1 MAVDKS
7 NSSAPVGLAIAL
19 VSVWVVIVGIHFYL
33 IATGQLTWPPFS
45 VSALDTS
52 DDYPRVSGLI
62 PESQRYAPDLS
73 VGDEIVSIGDTSAR
87 GLGPL
92 RMAVAIIT
100 DRHVGETVAI
110 TYRRNGDEQLYSTEI
125 ELPPT
130 AYPWWRG
137 IALVLGFFLPAGL
150 LVLRDPMA
158 RMRRYYFL
166 GSLMYVLVWTRVY
179 GASEVVTYL
188 GLGVFGVA
196 ATFAWPLIIRG
207 TLLFPEEN
215 PDASRWH
222 NVWPWGFAA
231 MGPLALSA
239 LYGFPF
245 SVGFG
250 MRAVCVLGAV
260 FCFVV
265 LLILG
270 RTYLASDVIAR
281 RRIKW
286 VLYSFYFGIVPELIA
301 AGLAVASTQYF
312 WLAEWT
318 VSATAIA
325 PVGVLIGIVRYNLF
339 DIDNVISVTATYSV
353 ISFCA
358 IGTIFYLAPQVAGY
372 LTDSTG
378 IPLQY
383 GQLLVSALFAGA
395 WLSTRT
401 RIQTWI
407 NRVFF
412 PERHL
417 VEGVV
422 AEALSRLRE
431 TTDIGEIF
439 VHGGD
444 ALRRIANSGSVMIYM
459 RSSDAF
465 VNRYHSEGEPPDTID
480 TEDPLYGVL
489 VSVTCS
495 VVRKMV
501 DDVAV
506 ESATPLQVA
515 ALDTLG
521 LEILV
526 PNVGDAGVTGFV
538 GVGRKGSGDIYT
550 PTDLRWIETINGQI
564 AAEIGRLSAIEE
576 RQAVEQERDAAV
588 GMQKEISRYVP
599 EALTTQ
605 LERGQGMEMVEYKT
619 SVLFVDMRAYSA
631 FAEKTPTGSVFARI
645 SDYVAAVTKIV
656 REHGGHI
663 MQFYGDGLLVIFGG
677 PFGKDSMEERALLA
691 AKEIVV
697 ELMPAGEHTSTS
709 GNGADRFRVGI
720 GVATGQVTV
729 GTVDMRDSGST
740 WALTGHTVN
749 LASRLQE
756 LTKERDCTIL
766 TDANTW
772 GAGKAAALGFEKLEG
787 VSIRGM
793 SEARDL
799 YLMRSNS

>member
-1 MAVDKS
+1 MAVEKS
-7 NSSAPVGLAIAL
+7 SNSAPVGLAIAL
-19 VSVWVVIVGIHFYL
+19 VSVWFVIVGFHFYM

-45 VSALDTS
+45 VARLDTS
-52 DDYPRVSGLI
+52 ADFPQVTGLI

-73 VGDEIVSIGDTSAR
+73 VGDEIVSIGGASAR

-92 RMAVAIIT
+92 RMAVTVIT
-100 DRHVGETVAI
+100 GRHVGETVAI
-110 TYRRNGDEQLYSTEI
+110 TYRRNSDKQLYSSEI

-130 AYPWWRG
+130 TYPWWRG
-137 IALVLGFFLPAGL
+137 VALVLGFFLPAGL

-179 GASEVVTYL
+179 GASAAVTYF

-196 ATFAWPLIIRG
+196 ATLAWPLIIRG

-215 PDASRWH
+215 PGASRWH

-260 FCFVV
+260 FCFMV

-270 RTYLASDVIAR
+270 LTYLSSDVIAR

-286 VLYSFYFGIVPELIA
+286 VLYSFYFGIVPELVA

-312 WLAEWT
+312 WLAEWM

-325 PVGVLIGIVRYNLF
+325 PIGVLIGIVRYNLF

-383 GQLLVSALFAGA
+383 GQLLVSVLFAGA
-395 WLSTRT
+395 WLSTRSK
-401 RIQTWI
+401 IQTWI
-407 NRVFF
+407 NRMFF

-422 AEALSRLRE
+422 TEALSRLRD
-431 TTDIGEIF
+431 TSDIGEIF
-439 VHGGD
+439 AYGGD
-444 ALRRIANSGSVMIYM
+444 ALKRIANSGTVIIYR
-459 RSSDAF
+459 RSSGAF
-465 VNRYHSEGEPPDTID
+465 VNRYHSEGEPRDTID

-489 VSVTCS
+489 VSVTCN

-501 DDVAV
+501 DDVPV
-506 ESATPLQVA
+506 ESITPLQVA

-521 LEILV
+521 VEILV
-526 PNVGDAGVTGFV
+526 PSIGDAGITGFV
-538 GVGRKGSGDIYT
+538 GVGKKGSGDIYT

-564 AAEIGRLSAIEE
+564 ASEIGRLSAIEE

-605 LERGQGMEMVEYKT
+605 LERGQDMEMVEYKT

-631 FAEKTPTGSVFARI
+631 FAEKIPTGSAFARI
-645 SDYVAAVTKIV
+645 SDYVSTVTEIV
-656 REHGGHI
+656 RRRGGHI
-663 MQFYGDGLLVIFGG
+663 MQFYGDGLLIIFGG
-677 PFGKDSMEERALLA
+677 PFEKESMEERALQA

-697 ELMPAGEHTSTS
+697 ELLPAGEHAGTS
-709 GNGADRFRVGI
+709 GNGADGVRVGI

-740 WALTGHTVN
+740 WALTGNTVN

-766 TDANTW
+766 TDDKTW
-772 GAGKAAALGFEKLEG
+772 GAGKAAALGFEKIEG

-799 YLMRSNS
+799 YLMRANS